1 MVIKRYRKIPKINTE
16 ALFEGLIFGGAYIRG
31 AYLWRG
37 ICVSKLIGLP
47 LLLEGN
53 LPFLLCF
60 ALYLRTIPGTSPR
73 EAYIWR
79 GDLTEGFWLNEL
91 GGLIFGGTYIWRG
104 LFSDSTVLGLFA
116 NQRGSP
122 VAALQVILLHHEV
135 VSLQSICRFAASR
148 N

>member
-1 MVIKRYRKIPKINTE
+1 M
-16 ALFEGLIFGGAYIRG
+16 
-31 AYLWRG
+31 
-37 ICVSKLIGLP
+37 
-47 LLLEGN
+47 EGN
-53 LPFLLCF
+53 LRFKIDWTTLIVGRKFTVF
-60 ALYLRTIPGTSPR
+60 ALFCFVFEDNSRFKPPG
-73 EAYIWR
+73 AYIWR

-122 VAALQVILLHHEV
+122 VASLQVILLHHEV
-135 VSLQSICRFAASR
+135 VSLQSICRFVASR